1 MCFDFCDGIDHQL
14 PDDSLPTDTPYLP
27 PLSSEILLP
36 IDILQLW
43 VQSILP
49 NQQTAGGD
57 METFNEDRNCFLW
70 VVSVVVLSVS
80 LVALE
85 RLLSV
90 APL

>member
-1 MCFDFCDGIDHQL
+1 M
-14 PDDSLPTDTPYLP
+14 
-27 PLSSEILLP
+27 
-36 IDILQLW
+36 QLW

-57 METFNEDRNCFLW
+57 MNTFSEDRNCFLW

>member
-1 MCFDFCDGIDHQL
+1 
-14 PDDSLPTDTPYLP
+14 
-27 PLSSEILLP
+27 
-36 IDILQLW
+36 LW

>member
-1 MCFDFCDGIDHQL
+1 MPDH
-14 PDDSLPTDTPYLP
+14 PLPTDTPYLP
-27 PLSSEILLP
+27 QLSSDIATLV
-36 IDILQLW
+36 DILQLW

-70 VVSVVVLSVS
+70 VVSVVVLSVF
-80 LVALE
+80 LVVVE

>member
-1 MCFDFCDGIDHQL
+1 MLLKESEVDIRLLNIYQIKIT
-14 PDDSLPTDTPYLP
+14 SLL
-27 PLSSEILLP
+27 PLSSDIAT
-36 IDILQLW
+36 IVDILQLW
-43 VQSILP
+43 VQSFLP

-57 METFNEDRNCFLW
+57 MNTFSEDRNCFLW

>member
-1 MCFDFCDGIDHQL
+1 M
-14 PDDSLPTDTPYLP
+14 PDYPLPTDTPYLLH
-27 PLSSEILLP
+27 LSSDIATVV
-36 IDILQLW
+36 DILQLW

-49 NQQTAGGD
+49 NQQSAGGD

-80 LVALE
+80 LVVLE